1 MGLFSPKYPPGAE
14 PPAKPKRQSQQ
25 QRLDAAVAAADA
37 RQGVVDDA
45 WLRRVE
51 GEGAKVTR
59 HAGYITVQREI
70 PGGYSTA
77 TYDIQGGGRYKA
89 PRNHRR

>member
-1 MGLFSPKYPPGAE
+1 MGLFSPKYPPGTE

-25 QRLDAAVAAADA
+25 QRLDAAVAAVNA
-37 RQGVVDDA
+37 RDGLVDEA
-45 WLRRVE
+45 WLRRAE
-51 GEGAKVTR
+51 AGGAKVTR
-59 HAGYITVQREI
+59 HADHVTVQREV

-77 TYDIQGGGRYKA
+77 SYDIEGGGRYRA